1 MLNACNQKAH
11 QFFLQRRLSGGHCRS
26 KSHHSHRQGW
36 GQGHC
41 SPAAVNNWFIS
52 HSAAH
57 LHGLRRQVHVTVLG
71 LGKNPTSFSA
81 PPCWYFNCF
90 ATLLGCSTIIFLNM
104 ALMVL
109 NLWYGHQSS
118 SSNKNG
124 DESLFPLIP
133 KAKLLI
139 TSLGGVSHLL
149 IFCLTAF
156 SALHKPAKDYS

>member
-1 MLNACNQKAH
+1 MLDACNQKAH
-11 QFFLQRRLSGGHCRS
+11 QFFHQRRLSGGQCRS

-36 GQGHC
+36 GQGHW
-41 SPAAVNNWFIS
+41 SSAAVNNWFIS
-52 HSAAH
+52 HSAAL
-57 LHGLRRQVHVTVLG
+57 LHGVRRQVYVTALG
-71 LGKNPTSFSA
+71 LGKNPTSLSA
-81 PPCWYFNCF
+81 TPCWYFSCF

-118 SSNKNG
+118 SNKTG
-124 DESLFPLIP
+124 GESLFLLTS

-139 TSLGGVSHLL
+139 TSLGGVSHPL

-156 SALHKPAKDYS
+156 AALHKPAKDYA